1 MKIKIDFDTSYIPVI
16 NKTLK
21 TKGLSKRLR
30 FVLND
35 LMDSVNR
42 ELDIQKNEN
51 RTISD
56 VIRTL
61 NEDQMLALEA
71 LLGFAY
77 TSIDLV
83 ERSDREN

>member
-61 NEDQMLALEA
+61 NADQMLALEA